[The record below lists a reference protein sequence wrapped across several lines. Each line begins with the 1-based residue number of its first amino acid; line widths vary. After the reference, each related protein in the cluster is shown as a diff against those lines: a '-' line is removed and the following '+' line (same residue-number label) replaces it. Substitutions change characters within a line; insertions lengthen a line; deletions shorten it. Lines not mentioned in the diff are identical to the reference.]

1 MSLSK
6 CAVDIIDFS
15 LSCKQNREPLQK
27 ASEECAS
34 VTQTGSL

>member
-6 CAVDIIDFS
+6 CAVDIDFS
-15 LSCKQNREPLQK
+15 LSCKQNKEPLQK